1 MKKNEQMKTLFETWY
16 EEGEHE
22 ITMLGVPNT
31 LNIAYKQ
38 YRQQR
43 LEKEKNA
50 KKEQLSKI

>member
-22 ITMLGVPNT
+22 RTMLGVPNT